1 MAVASQIVTSLLQ
14 GNQRAVAK
22 AITHVE
28 DGTSEAEKITALLY
42 PHTGKAQV
50 IGITGSGGVGKS
62 TLIEK
67 LVRELRRGG
76 KTVGVIAVD
85 PTSPFSGGAFLGD
98 RIRMQDLSTDEGVFI
113 RSMATRN
120 NPGGLARATMDTVRI
135 LDASGKDI
143 VLIETVGAGQ
153 SEVDII
159 KIAPTVVVVLAPGF
173 GDAIQTI
180 KAGIMEIGDIFVINK
195 ADRESAD
202 KAVINIRAML
212 QLGTQ
217 RGKWVPPIVKTTATT
232 GAGVSELLEKIG
244 EHREYLSKGEASQR
258 QRRIVREE
266 LEEAIKRKTAEH
278 ILNALQ
284 KEGELDNLISK
295 LLSKEIDPISAA
307 EEALNRI
314 LTRSKRR

>member
-14 GNQRAVAK
+14 GNRRAVAK

-28 DGTSEAEKITALLY
+28 DRTSEAEKITALLY

-143 VLIETVGAGQ
+143 ILIETVGAGQ

-173 GDAIQTI
+173 GDAIQAI

-195 ADRESAD
+195 ADREGAD

-217 RGKWVPPIVKTTATT
+217 RGKWIPPIVKTTATT

-244 EHREYLSKGEASQR
+244 EHREYLSKGEASHR

-295 LLSKEIDPISAA
+295 LLSKEIDPMSAA
-307 EEALNRI
+307 EEVLNRI